1 MTLTIGIPLVAVILG
16 ALITEFGAKKV
27 SKFKQLL
34 LGFSGSFLLSITLIE
49 LLPNLF
55 EQGLD
60 RRLISLII
68 LGGILLQMILESFSK
83 GAEHGHAHLNESD
96 GFSGFALIFSALF
109 VHAFIE
115 GIPLD
120 GEKHLL
126 LAVSLHKVPIAMI
139 LYTLALKANLS
150 KIQAFGA
157 LLLFGLITPLGSL
170 ITNLDWVLTYTPYL
184 NALSAGIF
192 LHVGAIILFESEKG
206 HRFNLARIVMVL
218 LGMLLAYLIG

>member
-1 MTLTIGIPLVAVILG
+1 MILTLGIPLFAIVLGGLIIELG
-16 ALITEFGAKKV
+16 AYKIST
-27 SKFKQLL
+27 FKQHL

-55 EQGLD
+55 EQHKEP
-60 RRLISLII
+60 RLISLII
-68 LGGILLQMILESFSK
+68 LGGILLQMVLESFSK
-83 GAEHGHAHLNESD
+83 GAEHGHTHLNESD
-96 GFSGFALIFSALF
+96 GFSGFALIFSALC

-115 GIPLD
+115 GMPLGD
-120 GEKHLL
+120 EKHLL

-139 LYTLALKANLS
+139 LYTLALNANLT
-150 KIQAFGA
+150 KTQAFGS
-157 LLLFGLITPLGSL
+157 LILFGLITPLGSL
-170 ITNLDWVLTYTPYL
+170 FTHLDWVIAYTPYL

-206 HRFNLARIVMVL
+206 HRFNLARILMVL

>member
-1 MTLTIGIPLVAVILG
+1 MTLTIAIPLVAVILG

-139 LYTLALKANLS
+139 LYTLALRANLS

-157 LLLFGLITPLGSL
+157 LILFGLITPLGSL
-170 ITNLDWVLTYTPYL
+170 VTHLEWLITYTPYL

>member
-120 GEKHLL
+120 VEKHLL

-139 LYTLALKANLS
+139 LYTLALRANLS

-157 LLLFGLITPLGSL
+157 LILFGLITPLGSL
-170 ITNLDWVLTYTPYL
+170 INPFRMVDYLYPLLKCIVCGDFSSCRARSFSLKVRKVIALTWR
-184 NALSAGIF
+184 
-192 LHVGAIILFESEKG
+192 ESLW
-206 HRFNLARIVMVL
+206 F
-218 LGMLLAYLIG
+218 Y

>member
-1 MTLTIGIPLVAVILG
+1 MILTLGIPLFAIVLGGLIIELG
-16 ALITEFGAKKV
+16 AYKIST
-27 SKFKQLL
+27 FKQHL

-55 EQGLD
+55 EQHKEP
-60 RRLISLII
+60 RLISLII
-68 LGGILLQMILESFSK
+68 LGGILLQMVLESFSK
-83 GAEHGHAHLNESD
+83 GAEHGHTHLNESD
-96 GFSGFALIFSALF
+96 GFPGFALIFSALC

-115 GIPLD
+115 GMPL
-120 GEKHLL
+120 GYEKHLL

-139 LYTLALKANLS
+139 LYTLALNANLT
-150 KIQAFGA
+150 KTQAFGS
-157 LLLFGLITPLGSL
+157 LILFGLITPLGSL
-170 ITNLDWVLTYTPYL
+170 FTHLDWVIAYTPYL

>member
-16 ALITEFGAKKV
+16 ALIIEFGANKV

-83 GAEHGHAHLNESD
+83 GAEHGHAHLNTADDIRE
-96 GFSGFALIFSALF
+96 FF
-109 VHAFIE
+109 
-115 GIPLD
+115 
-120 GEKHLL
+120 
-126 LAVSLHKVPIAMI
+126 
-139 LYTLALKANLS
+139 
-150 KIQAFGA
+150 
-157 LLLFGLITPLGSL
+157 
-170 ITNLDWVLTYTPYL
+170 
-184 NALSAGIF
+184 
-192 LHVGAIILFESEKG
+192 
-206 HRFNLARIVMVL
+206 
-218 LGMLLAYLIG
+218 

>member
-150 KIQAFGA
+150 KIQAFSA
-157 LLLFGLITPLGSL
+157 LILFGLITPLGSL

-184 NALSAGIF
+184 MHCLRGF
-192 LHVGAIILFESEKG
+192 F
-206 HRFNLARIVMVL
+206 FM
-218 LGMLLAYLIG
+218 